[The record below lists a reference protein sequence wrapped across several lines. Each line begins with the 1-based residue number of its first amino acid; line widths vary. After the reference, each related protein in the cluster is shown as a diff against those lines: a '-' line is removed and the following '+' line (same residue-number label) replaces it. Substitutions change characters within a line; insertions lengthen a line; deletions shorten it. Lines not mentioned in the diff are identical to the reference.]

1 MITRDDNPDEVSLPP
16 HLTKHR
22 CYANWCWE
30 QGWKVSMKSRAQTM
44 YQALSNYEQ
53 RPNDDEAEVPLW
65 PSGSETKKVCSWF
78 KFLHFWKAHYSNIK
92 VRAKGADTCTDC
104 MILIYGLKKIVAPIT
119 GEIENH
125 VIDWIQD
132 IKQVE
137 MYTKWRHLLPDYAK
151 DVTCPKP
158 SDTVIKKIRDER
170 NAKAKARQNKG
181 EANQSVKGD
190 KNVESS
196 DIIIEK

>member
-1 MITRDDNPDEVSLPP
+1 MEPQQRSVAIKNMLSELQPLPP
-16 HLTKHR
+16 P
-22 CYANWCWE
+22 
-30 QGWKVSMKSRAQTM
+30 G
-44 YQALSNYEQ
+44 
-53 RPNDDEAEVPLW
+53 
-65 PSGSETKKVCSWF
+65 
-78 KFLHFWKAHYSNIK
+78 
-92 VRAKGADTCTDC
+92 
-104 MILIYGLKKIVAPIT
+104 
-119 GEIENH
+119 
-125 VIDWIQD
+125 IQD